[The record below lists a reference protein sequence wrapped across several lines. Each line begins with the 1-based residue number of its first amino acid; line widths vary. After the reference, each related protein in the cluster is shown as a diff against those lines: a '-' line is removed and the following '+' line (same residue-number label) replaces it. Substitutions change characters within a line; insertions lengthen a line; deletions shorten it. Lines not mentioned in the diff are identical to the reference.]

1 MLHAPRTLVLIC
13 CLAALAGCAREERE
27 VTSTGTPE
35 WRASPGRGATPRAA
49 SAANYVAAAAAIDL
63 FVIRS
68 SELALQHSA
77 RAQTR
82 DFATHEIAA
91 HKGLASQ
98 LSFAGR
104 RLNLLPSATLPPRY
118 QSLIDRLQTAPDFDA
133 TYRQEQLQVHRE
145 ALTLHSNYAAAG
157 RSPTLRPV
165 AAAAVPIIQRHLRLI
180 PYL

>member
-27 VTSTGTPE
+27 VTSTGSSE
-35 WRASPGRGATPRAA
+35 WRAPPARGAPRQAT

-82 DFATHEIAA
+82 DFATHEITA

-118 QSLIDRLQTAPDFDA
+118 
-133 TYRQEQLQVHRE
+133 
-145 ALTLHSNYAAAG
+145 
-157 RSPTLRPV
+157 
-165 AAAAVPIIQRHLRLI
+165 
-180 PYL
+180 